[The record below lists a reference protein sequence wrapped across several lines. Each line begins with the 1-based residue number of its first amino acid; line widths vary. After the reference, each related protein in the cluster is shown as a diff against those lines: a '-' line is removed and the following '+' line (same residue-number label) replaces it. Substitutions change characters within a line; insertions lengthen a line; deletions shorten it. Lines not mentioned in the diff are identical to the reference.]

1 LVSKQIATKLRG
13 EVVVRE
19 YATGQMEIALDSDR
33 RRWEYFLA
41 LPVDDTLGFADKVRL
56 QCEQNQPALKT
67 MIEANR
73 KKYERNAS
81 GFDFSKLDWWLE

>member
-1 LVSKQIATKLRG
+1 
-13 EVVVRE
+13 
-19 YATGQMEIALDSDR
+19 MELALESDR
-33 RRWEYFLA
+33 RRWEYFLG
-41 LPVDDTLGFADKVRL
+41 LPLDDPLSFTDKVRL

-81 GFDFSKLDWWLE
+81 GFDFSRPDWWNE